1 MADNEEYFPR
11 GGKKPTTTHFKQN
24 ANFLGAPEKGEKKK
38 KKPKKKSEGDD
49 GYLSDEGTKE
59 VDLSFKNCA
68 FGLSYKTIKEG
79 LLVLCRVK
87 SILET
92 KIIVSLP
99 CRMIGSI
106 MACHVSEP
114 YNKLL
119 EAYVNDKTDKV
130 LDLNEM
136 FRPGQYVA
144 VKVLEVKD
152 LSLMLSV
159 MPQHVNGQMT
169 LKDLQK
175 GYLLQA
181 AVSSVEDHGYVMDI
195 GVPGTTAFLP
205 KTNTNPEMQ
214 LDVGMV
220 CWCSIKAPPSG
231 GSTVV
236 TLSNELSALQN
247 SWLRQ
252 KTSGPLIPGSNVD
265 FIVDTPLDNG
275 IEGHVFG
282 DTTAYVQRQHADSVK
297 GKKPAL
303 GQKIRGRL
311 LYVMPTRNTPFL
323 TMKNIF
329 ESTFPDLDAEQKL
342 KDGQIIEEAQVC

>member
-24 ANFLGAPEKGEKKK
+24 ANFLGAPEKGEKKR

-59 VDLSFKNCA
+59 IDQSFKNCA

-79 LLVLCRVK
+79 LLVLGRVK
-87 SILET
+87 SVLET

-106 MACHVSEP
+106 MACHISEP

-130 LDLNEM
+130 QDLHEM
-136 FRPGQYVA
+136 FRPGQYIA
-144 VKVLEVKD
+144 VKVLEVKE

-169 LKDLQK
+169 HKDLQK
-175 GYLLQA
+175 G
-181 AVSSVEDHGYVMDI
+181 M
-195 GVPGTTAFLP
+195 
-205 KTNTNPEMQ
+205 
-214 LDVGMV
+214 
-220 CWCSIKAPPSG
+220 
-231 GSTVV
+231 
-236 TLSNELSALQN
+236 
-247 SWLRQ
+247 
-252 KTSGPLIPGSNVD
+252 
-265 FIVDTPLDNG
+265 PLDNG

-297 GKKPAL
+297 GKKPTL
-303 GQKIRGRL
+303 GQKIRARL

-329 ESTFPDLDAEQKL
+329 EFTFPDLEAEQQL
-342 KDGQIIEEAQVC
+342 QDGQIIEEAKVCLVKTRFLLEFDSIR